1 MKKIILSFIALVSI
15 TPQLSAQEND
25 LRPSL
30 DIFLHHLQNEISTKE
45 EPHLLAYFSNCVKS
59 NLNGSEVNYDP
70 EVLLNSDGFN
80 AAALARSL
88 QGFQL
93 APERDDG
100 MVCFENTLNPLLSER
115 SFLMVN
121 VSALNLRKAPSL
133 NSTVL
138 ARLDE
143 GVYEGQIDPHL
154 PKLLN
159 ENSGQLW
166 VPVRIKVPS
175 MGWVSAYTVQ
185 QFIEAMGPSAGLKIS
200 LAYTDLG
207 WKIISV
213 ENEAFTSETALSSI
227 P

>member
-1 MKKIILSFIALVSI
+1 MKKIILSFFALVSI
-15 TPQLSAQEND
+15 TPQLSAQEKD

-30 DIFLHHLQNEISTKE
+30 DIFLQHLQNEISTKE

-59 NLNGSEVNYDP
+59 NLNGSEVNYDS
-70 EVLLNSDGFN
+70 EVLLNSEGFN
-80 AAALARSL
+80 AAVLARSL

-93 APERDDG
+93 APDRDDG
-100 MVCFENTLNPLLSER
+100 LVCFENTLNPLLSEHT
-115 SFLMVN
+115 FLMVN
-121 VSALNLRKAPSL
+121 VSALNLRRAPSL

-159 ENSGQLW
+159 ENNGQLW

-185 QFIEAMGPSAGLKIS
+185 QFIEALGPSAGLKIS
-200 LAYTDLG
+200 VVYTDLG
-207 WKIISV
+207 WKIVSV
-213 ENEAFTSETALSSI
+213 ENETFTSETALSSI

>member
-1 MKKIILSFIALVSI
+1 MKKITLSFFALVFV
-15 TPQLSAQEND
+15 TAQLSAQEKD

-30 DIFLHHLQNEISTKE
+30 DIFLQHLQNEIDTQE
-45 EPHLLAYFSNCVKS
+45 APHLVAYFSNCVNS

-70 EVLLNSDGFN
+70 EVLLSSSGFDS
-80 AAALARSL
+80 AAFSRSL

-93 APERDDG
+93 IPERDDG
-100 MVCFENTLNPLLSER
+100 ELCFENTLNPLLSEQR
-115 SFLMVN
+115 FLMVKT
-121 VSALNLRKAPSL
+121 SALNLRKAPSL

-143 GVYEGQIDPHL
+143 GVYAGHIDPHL
-154 PKLLN
+154 PQLMDEQRGL
-159 ENSGQLW
+159 LW
-166 VPVRIKVPS
+166 VPVRIEIPS

-185 QFIEAMGPSAGLKIS
+185 QYIQAMGPSTGLKIRV
-200 LAYTDLG
+200 AYTQLG

-213 ENEAFTSETALSSI
+213 DRAMLTSENALSSI